1 MAVKTRSVVL
11 WYNASQERLALAV
24 NPKNLVLFRTQ
35 ETKAFRTISGEA
47 LQISQG
53 SGLSGVSFSTF
64 LPGEG
69 SRFFNG
75 VAPRTAL
82 AMLQRWQTSRRAV
95 RLMISDTDINGLFL
109 LTRLEETLTEG
120 DPDVGIRLELQEARS
135 PVLTAV
141 TTVTP
146 ATGLNPR
153 PDERET
159 PKTYT
164 VKKGDTLWDIAVRYY
179 GSGSAWSKLAEKNG
193 ISNPRK
199 LQIGTVL
206 IL

>member
-153 PDERET
+153 PIPLRRAT
-159 PKTYT
+159 PSGTSPCGIT
-164 VKKGDTLWDIAVRYY
+164 AVEVPGASWRRRTAFPIP
-179 GSGSAWSKLAEKNG
+179 GSCRSG
-193 ISNPRK
+193 RC
-199 LQIGTVL
+199 
-206 IL
+206 